1 MRFFTVL
8 RGLQGRRRFAAAVG
22 LGVLS
27 ALALPPL
34 HVLPALLIAFPGLLA
49 LLDGVNSRRAF
60 WTGCCF
66 AVGHHVVGLYWIT
79 EAILFDAAHFWWLVP
94 FAVPF
99 LSAVLAPFFGLPC
112 ALAVRFGGGWPRVLV
127 LSGAWTLFALV
138 QQFTATG
145 FPWNVFGSV
154 WGIPGVVGDV
164 LIQPA
169 SLVSVH
175 GLTLATLI
183 LACTPTLGRGAML
196 SAAGVM
202 AAWVGFGVWRLD
214 RPESAPVGLSVVL
227 VQGNVAQGQKADRGF
242 AIDMFSRHLDL
253 TREGLEQAGGKPT
266 LVIWPETASP
276 FLVESDGAARAAIA
290 EAAAGP
296 AMVGSLRIDENRHYR
311 NSLVAVYGPGPAVAT
326 YDKWHLV
333 PFGEYIPDWTP
344 VPLKILPGAGLA
356 KGVGPSTIR
365 MPGIPPA
372 GALICYEA
380 IFPGYV
386 INAADRPDWMVNI
399 TNDAWFGNSSG
410 PRQHLAAVRM
420 RAVEEGLP
428 VMRAAN
434 TGISAAFDANGR
446 ELGRLGM
453 GEQGVLVVGL
463 PPPLPP
469 TPFARLGLAIPI
481 VLAGLVTLLGALV
494 GSRSRRAAV

>member
-1 MRFFTVL
+1 MRFLAIL
-8 RGLQGRRRFAAAVG
+8 RALQGRQRLTAAAF
-22 LGVLS
+22 LGVIS

-34 HVLPALLIAFPGLLA
+34 YLLPALLIAFPGLFA
-49 LLDGVNSRRAF
+49 LLEGTNPRRAF

-66 AVGHHVVGLYWIT
+66 AFGHHLIGLYWIT

-94 FAVPF
+94 IAVPL
-99 LSAVLAPFFGLPC
+99 LSMVLAPFIGIPC
-112 ALAVRFGGGWPRVLV
+112 AIAACFDRPWPRALV
-127 LSGAWTLFALV
+127 LAGSWTLAGLA

-145 FPWNVFGSV
+145 FPWNPFGSV
-154 WGIPGVVGDV
+154 WGIPGPVGDV

-169 SLVSVH
+169 SIIGVH
-175 GLTLATLI
+175 GLTLVTI
-183 LACTPTLGRGAML
+183 LLAFTPSLGRRAMAGAV
-196 SAAGVM
+196 AAM
-202 AAWVGFGVWRLD
+202 AVWVGFGAWRLD
-214 RPESAPVGLSVVL
+214 QKQAEPIGLTIVL
-227 VQGNVAQGQKADRGF
+227 VQGNVAQGQKHDRSF
-242 AIDMFSRHLDL
+242 AIDMFNRHLVL
-253 TREGLEQAGGKPT
+253 TQQGVAEANGKPT

-276 FLVESDGAARAAIA
+276 FLVESDDAARAAIA

-296 AMVGSLRIDENRHYR
+296 AMIGSLRIDENRQYR
-311 NSLVAVYGPGPAVAT
+311 NSLIGVYGPGPAVAV

-344 VPLKILPGAGLA
+344 VPLKLLPGAGLA
-356 KGVGPSTIR
+356 KGKGPSTIR
-365 MPGIPPA
+365 MPGVPPA

-386 INAADRPDWMVNI
+386 IDAKDRPDWMVNI

-453 GEQGVLVVGL
+453 NEQGVLLVSL

-469 TPFARLGLAIPI
+469 TPFARFGLLIPLAMGVVAVMLGL
-481 VLAGLVTLLGALV
+481 LL
-494 GSRSRRAAV
+494 SIRRHQSE

>member
-1 MRFFTVL
+1 MRFLAVL
-8 RGLQGRRRFAAAVG
+8 RGLQGRRRLAAAAI
-22 LGVLS
+22 LGMVS

-49 LLDGVNSRRAF
+49 LLDGATPRRAF

-66 AVGHHVVGLYWIT
+66 AIGHHLIGLYWIT
-79 EAILFDAAHFWWLVP
+79 EAILFDAARFWWLVP
-94 FAVPF
+94 IAVPL
-99 LSAVLAPFFGLPC
+99 LSMVLAPFIGLSC
-112 ALAVRFGGGWPRVLV
+112 ALAVRFRRKLPRVLV
-127 LSGAWTLFALV
+127 LAGAWTLFSV
-138 QQFTATG
+138 GQQFTATG

-154 WGIPGVVGDV
+154 WGIPGPVGDV

-169 SLVSVH
+169 ALISVH
-175 GLTLATLI
+175 GMTLATLM
-183 LACTPTLGRGAML
+183 LACTPFLGRRAM
-196 SAAGVM
+196 AAGIGVM
-202 AAWVGFGVWRLD
+202 AVWIGFGMWRLD
-214 RPESAPVGLSVVL
+214 QPQAEPIGLTVVL
-227 VQGNVAQGQKADRGF
+227 VQGNVAQGQKADRSF
-242 AIDMFSRHLDL
+242 AIDMFSRYLAL
-253 TREGLEQAGGKPT
+253 TRQGVAQAAGTPS

-276 FLVESDGAARAAIA
+276 FLVESDAAARAAIA
-290 EAAAGP
+290 DAAAGP
-296 AMVGSLRIDENRHYR
+296 AMIGTLRIDENRRYR
-311 NSLVAVYGPGPAVAT
+311 NSLVAVDGPGPAVAT

-365 MPGIPPA
+365 IPGIPPA

-453 GEQGVLVVGL
+453 GEQGVLLVSL
-463 PPPLPP
+463 PPPLAA

-481 VLAGLVTLLGALV
+481 ALAVVTVLLGLAL
-494 GSRSRRAAV
+494 SRRRSESE